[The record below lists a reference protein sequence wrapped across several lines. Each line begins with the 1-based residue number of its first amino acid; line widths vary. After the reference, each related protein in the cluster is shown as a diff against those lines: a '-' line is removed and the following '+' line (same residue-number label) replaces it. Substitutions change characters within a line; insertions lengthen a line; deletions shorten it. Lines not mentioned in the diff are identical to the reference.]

1 MGKKGTGELTGFF
14 SLICFPIK
22 GDFGRNVAALIRDV
36 NFINVRLFIGY
47 CSLFY
52 SWSKT
57 NTLRY
62 HRQELDTKGTLQLI
76 ISKST
81 PHPPNKKPRYI
92 GEFYSWAD
100 LIPLT

>member
-1 MGKKGTGELTGFF
+1 MGKKGTGVLTGFF

-92 GEFYSWAD
+92 GEFYSWSD